1 MVLRTIC
8 PTDKILAAKD
18 ADIITT
24 RTGRLFPPRML
35 DVTNALNKLTL
46 RNVVVPEE
54 YEIKLLEEVTPFNL
68 TTPRRIP
75 IPLLPRVLAE

>member
-46 RNVVVPEE
+46 RNVVVL
-54 YEIKLLEEVTPFNL
+54 KAV
-68 TTPRRIP
+68 
-75 IPLLPRVLAE
+75 